1 MKNKIDLVEKI
12 NVNLKE
18 EIQLLKLQ
26 EIPKEIESFD
36 L

>member
-1 MKNKIDLVEKI
+1 MKNKIVLVEKI